1 MRSRLLTSH
10 LTEIEPDILALC
22 SRPQDYDENDKF
34 KMMMNRIYG
43 MLKAVFR
50 TEDNVYILPASF
62 DTLDEIMLLNFLP
75 SDGYA
80 ATLKTA
86 NYETDI
92 LQAAE
97 QLGCTKNVVEIDF
110 RDGKLSSIEKA
121 LQKNEDI
128 DILFLP
134 YCEDTVDLNGIAKI
148 CHDYAVL
155 VAVDATL
162 AIGATTFG
170 KDDFHADIVY
180 AAGSSGLALPYGL
193 SFISLN
199 EKAIL
204 FTERSV
210 NTVRPKLVDLRIHK
224 QAVHDNKP
232 AVRIST
238 TTLQML
244 DKRLARIQAAKIES
258 MTASYQTL
266 TERLRTLLQ
275 NRGFKVYGDNI
286 LNCVSYVEIPATS
299 ERTVEE
305 LVKYLDEEQSW
316 QVEQVFMLGKP
327 MLKICNFGHIQE
339 HVIDMFVEALEK
351 ALKVEKKDDEK

>member
-97 QLGCTKNVVEIDF
+97 QFGCTKNVVEIDF

-134 YCEDTVDLNGIAKI
+134 YCEDTVDLNGNEVK
-148 CHDYAVL
+148 
-155 VAVDATL
+155 
-162 AIGATTFG
+162 F
-170 KDDFHADIVY
+170 K
-180 AAGSSGLALPYGL
+180 AAGRHDPCVVPR
-193 SFISLN
+193 
-199 EKAIL
+199 AIP
-204 FTERSV
+204 V
-210 NTVRPKLVDLRIHK
+210 V
-224 QAVHDNKP
+224 
-232 AVRIST
+232 
-238 TTLQML
+238 
-244 DKRLARIQAAKIES
+244 ES
-258 MTASYQTL
+258 MAAMTILDYY
-266 TERLRTLLQ
+266 LL
-275 NRGFKVYGDNI
+275 NKTI
-286 LNCVSYVEIPATS
+286 KL
-299 ERTVEE
+299 
-305 LVKYLDEEQSW
+305 
-316 QVEQVFMLGKP
+316 
-327 MLKICNFGHIQE
+327 
-339 HVIDMFVEALEK
+339 
-351 ALKVEKKDDEK
+351 